1 MRGRGQSACGGP
13 ARGAS
18 GSDASTERA
27 HKGAQPPIPPSR
39 ARSLLSRL
47 PAREHVCMLEG
58 AVAPA
63 MARWRAGGQAA
74 RGRRLTRAGGAQV
87 CIVGPAGSAKTVLT
101 NNLAD
106 LPVPTGYEPTV
117 GCRVQEIERPSGAGG
132 RSGMARVRLW
142 DCAGGSEYQGC
153 WPALAH
159 GCEGLLM
166 VYDPDVQGSEETLEA
181 LYRVFAQPRSLR
193 EKQCCVLAVVSSE
206 QARSSAGLQGK
217 LSQLRHIVVDAAQL
231 AQGVR
236 CDAALSA
243 IDAVVAAAAQ

>member
-1 MRGRGQSACGGP
+1 M
-13 ARGAS
+13 
-18 GSDASTERA
+18 
-27 HKGAQPPIPPSR
+27 
-39 ARSLLSRL
+39 
-47 PAREHVCMLEG
+47 
-58 AVAPA
+58 
-63 MARWRAGGQAA
+63 
-74 RGRRLTRAGGAQV
+74 

-117 GCRVQEIERPSGAGG
+117 GCRVQEIERPSGVGG